1 MKENTLYVGNL
12 DDKVTEALLWELMLQ
27 AGPVANVHIPRDR
40 VTLTHQG
47 FGFVEFTNEENADYA
62 LKIMN
67 LIKLYG
73 KPIRVN
79 KAVPADK
86 RAAGLSVGGQFDVG
100 ANLFI
105 GSLDP
110 DVDEKLLFDT
120 FSQFGT
126 IINTPKLARDPQ
138 TGQSK
143 GYAFVSFDDFD
154 SSDAAIAHMNG
165 QYLCNRPITV
175 SYAFKRDSR
184 SERHGTPEE
193 RLLAAEAKKRH
204 VSLPPGAT
212 SVSPALIPTMATPPP
227 TTAPIPSLPHP
238 MPNFPMPMPPGHY
251 PPRGFPIPPR
261 FPPPPFGNMPY
272 SHPTS

>member
-40 VTLTHQG
+40 VTSTHQG

-86 RAAGLSVGGQFDVG
+86 RAAGLSVGGQIDVG

-120 FSQFGT
+120 FGQFGT

-204 VSLPPGAT
+204 VSLPPGAAN
-212 SVSPALIPTMATPPP
+212 VSPALMPTMATPPP
-227 TTAPIPSLPHP
+227 TAPIPSPHP
-238 MPNFPMPMPPGHY
+238 VPNFAMPRPPGHY
-251 PPRGFPIPPR
+251 PPRGFPVPPR

-272 SHPTS
+272 PHHAS